1 MPAMPRIL
9 SICLCIC
16 PAICFHRFV
25 VSLCV
30 GHAHL
35 RVPRLS
41 LSLSIYPSIAMHL
54 STYSTGTVE
63 AQCEVEAIRR
73 CHCGGVQGARCAAD
87 DARHRLRHRRN
98 GTVATAVL
106 LLHAMMLMLPLF
118 IVINLSLSS
127 EVVAGSYHGWLTSF
141 LLLLLLLLLLPMLQ
155 VGEMVETLKQV
166 RGVQGRSAM
175 MSSML
180 AQGN

>member
-1 MPAMPRIL
+1 
-9 SICLCIC
+9 
-16 PAICFHRFV
+16 
-25 VSLCV
+25 
-30 GHAHL
+30 
-35 RVPRLS
+35 
-41 LSLSIYPSIAMHL
+41 MHL

-98 GTVATAVL
+98 GTVATAVFT
-106 LLHAMMLMLPLF
+106 ATCNDVDALF
-118 IVINLSLSS
+118 IVINLPLSS